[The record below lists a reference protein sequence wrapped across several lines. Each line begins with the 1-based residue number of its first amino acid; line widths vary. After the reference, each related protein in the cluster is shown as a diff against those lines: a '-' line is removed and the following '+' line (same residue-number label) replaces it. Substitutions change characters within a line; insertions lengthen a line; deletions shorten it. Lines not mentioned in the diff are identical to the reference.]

1 VPWRVLR
8 RRGADHRRRCAVL
21 GVLEESRTALER
33 FVTVGTNE
41 ATRSEQQLRQPHA
54 FPHRARLDLGV
65 SGVSQTAQTQARRER
80 LLAVSRIAA
89 FTSRRQHR
97 TRGRR
102 LVNRRH
108 ALIGVAA

>member
-1 VPWRVLR
+1 
-8 RRGADHRRRCAVL
+8 VL

-108 ALIGVAA
+108 ALMGVAA